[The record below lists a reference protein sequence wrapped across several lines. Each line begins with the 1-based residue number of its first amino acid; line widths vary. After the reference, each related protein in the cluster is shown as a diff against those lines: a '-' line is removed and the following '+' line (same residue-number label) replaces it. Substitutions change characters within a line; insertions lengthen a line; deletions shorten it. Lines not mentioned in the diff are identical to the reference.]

1 MKKGEKGYI
10 AKLERE
16 REREYQTVP
25 EEKRESRCTFG
36 FMDSLYLWLKTTSRQ
51 ANPADITPSDIRYY
65 TTTNSSVTIQTNIL
79 YRQVK
84 KFGMM

>member
-1 MKKGEKGYI
+1 MKKGEKGCI

-25 EEKRESRCTFG
+25 EGEERVK
-36 FMDSLYLWLKTTSRQ
+36 MHLWIYGQFVSMTQKQQVGRQ
-51 ANPADITPSDIRYY
+51 IQPISHQLLQP
-65 TTTNSSVTIQTNIL
+65 NSSVTIQTNIL